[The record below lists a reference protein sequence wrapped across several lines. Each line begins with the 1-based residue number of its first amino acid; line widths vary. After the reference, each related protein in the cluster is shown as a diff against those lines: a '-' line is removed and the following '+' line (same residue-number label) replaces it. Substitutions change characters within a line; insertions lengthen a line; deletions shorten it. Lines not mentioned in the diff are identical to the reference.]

1 MYYREIQN
9 PLYQPES
16 EKPLTGLTVT
26 LCQFGADRHLF
37 VPRTPFVS
45 RINMPED
52 IVSLFEEFGL
62 RKEAGEVY
70 FYLLRSGRRTAD
82 EIASSMNLNRDTT
95 RDLLEELT
103 QQELVK
109 VVSTGPDTY
118 TAVYP
123 SALVNSV
130 IDQESAKLQ
139 HLNATKDQLLEMWD
153 HERSRTEGL
162 PAEYCPTEEGF
173 SILYEKDQIINR
185 RLETFRATEKRL
197 WIISTE
203 LWIVR
208 WGKVLCDY
216 FVDNEGRCTIE
227 DLRILLPI
235 TPGNIEAIK
244 PLSKPFKIRHVPLV
258 SNIAIVISDC
268 REAAYTGVQT
278 DVEDL
283 EKVELTPSIW
293 SNNEGFIEIQSSLFQ
308 TLWDKGID
316 ARFKIAEIETGKPV
330 EETRVITNYTD
341 IVEGF
346 TSLINTAQHE
356 VFLWARSEDLSV
368 LAPRIP
374 RNSKSAGINILVM
387 TEITK
392 ENLKVARA
400 IGEYADVR
408 HIPQILHST
417 GVIVDHSAMQ
427 VLLYFGQSG
436 HGSELYNS
444 VYTNTQSF
452 VETQYSMMEDMWN
465 SGIEL
470 HYREEELTA
479 GRVVQTIEVI
489 KKREDVY
496 KAFYEMLDRSK
507 NEFDVI
513 QTRVGVK
520 RLYNLIKDREI
531 PKITYRLLA
540 PIESV
545 NIEEARLLTKYF
557 EIRHLESETGAA
569 IFISDDDR
577 LLATS
582 YIYDT
587 GEINEVIYKSAF
599 RTDISEFIFIEKDL
613 FNSFWYGAT
622 PLSIREQE
630 LPAGDTKGIID
641 LEKSAK
647 RAFR

>member
-1 MYYREIQN
+1 
-9 PLYQPES
+9 
-16 EKPLTGLTVT
+16 
-26 LCQFGADRHLF
+26 
-37 VPRTPFVS
+37 
-45 RINMPED
+45 MPED
-52 IVSLFEEFGL
+52 VISLVEEFGL
-62 RKEAGEVY
+62 TKEAGEVY
-70 FYLLRSGRRTAD
+70 LYLLRSGRRTAD
-82 EIASSMNLNRDTT
+82 EIASSLDLDSDTT
-95 RDLLEELT
+95 RNLLEELT

-123 SALVNSV
+123 STLLNSV

-139 HLNATKDQLLEMWD
+139 HLNAAKDQLLEMWD
-153 HERSRTEGL
+153 RERSRMQGL
-162 PAEYCPTEEGF
+162 PVEYCPTEEGF
-173 SILYEKDQIINR
+173 TILYEKDQIINR

-203 LWIVR
+203 LWIAR

-216 FVDNEGRCTIE
+216 FVDNEGRCKIE

-235 TPGNIEAIK
+235 TPGNIETVK
-244 PLSKPFKIRHVPLV
+244 PLSKPFKIRHVPMV

-268 REAAYTGVQT
+268 REAVYTGVKT

-316 ARFKIAEIETGKPV
+316 ARFRIAEIETGKPV
-330 EETRVITNYTD
+330 EVTRIITNYAD
-341 IVEGF
+341 IVEDF

-374 RNSKSAGINILVM
+374 RDSKSRGINILVM
-387 TEITK
+387 TEVTK
-392 ENLKVARA
+392 ENLQTAQA

-427 VLLYFGQSG
+427 VLLYSLSEK
-436 HGSELYNS
+436 GSELYNS
-444 VYTNTQSF
+444 IYTNTKSF

-470 HYREEELTA
+470 RYREQELTA
-479 GRVVQTIEVI
+479 GRIVQTIEVL

-587 GEINEVIYKSAF
+587 GEVDKVVYKSAF
-599 RTDISEFIFIEKDL
+599 TTDISEFIFIEKDL